1 MMSSLSISAIVF
13 ACTCGGALAGLL
25 LRSILP
31 ERHLSEDSK
40 DVVNLAMGL
49 IGTLTAL
56 VLGLLIGSAKTS
68 FDTQRN
74 GVAQLAANVIM
85 LDRALALYGEETRPT
100 RELLR
105 ESLSD
110 VLHQAWPDGPVA
122 TPRAAAG
129 NGPDKRFQELFQRIV
144 ALDAKGDTQK
154 TLQSQALKEYV
165 DSGQLRWQLFAQRA
179 DGSIPAPLLAVMV
192 AWLILLLGSFALFAP
207 RNATALFALAVCAL
221 SVSSAIFLILELDR
235 SFGGL
240 IRISGEPLRVALE
253 QLGR

>member
-1 MMSSLSISAIVF
+1 MSPLAVSAIVF
-13 ACTCGGALAGLL
+13 AGTCGGALAGLL
-25 LRSILP
+25 LRSVLP
-31 ERHLSEDSK
+31 DRHLAADSK
-40 DVVNLAMGL
+40 DVISLSTGL

-68 FDTQRN
+68 FDTQRT
-74 GVAQLAANVIM
+74 GVAQLAANAIM
-85 LDRALALYGEETRPT
+85 LDRALALYGQETQPT

-105 ESLSD
+105 ESVTD
-110 VLHQAWPDGPVA
+110 VLHKVWPEERVA
-122 TPRAAAG
+122 TPQTPTG
-129 NGPDKRFQELFQRIV
+129 DGSETHYQELFQRIV
-144 ALDAKGDTQK
+144 GLDAKSDTQK

-179 DGSIPAPLLAVMV
+179 DGSIPTPLLAVMV

-221 SVSSAIFLILELDR
+221 SVSSAIFLMLELDR

-240 IRISGEPLRVALE
+240 IRVSGEPLRVALE